1 MGAYVRSTE
10 RKVRLSLQI
19 QIVTDNR
26 AQAARIKW
34 RLEIKTTVKYQR
46 KVKTLFKTVKRNVK
60 IHKNRVE

>member
-26 AQAARIKW
+26 AQAARIKR

-46 KVKTLFKTVKRNVK
+46 KVKTLFETVKRNVK
-60 IHKNRVE
+60 INKNRVE